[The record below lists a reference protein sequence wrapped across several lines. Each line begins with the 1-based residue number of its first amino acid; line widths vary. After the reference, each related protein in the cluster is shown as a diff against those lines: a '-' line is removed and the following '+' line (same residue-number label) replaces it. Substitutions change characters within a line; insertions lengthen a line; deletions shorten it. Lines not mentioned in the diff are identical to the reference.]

1 MDSLYK
7 KFITDKFRL
16 NRTDVYGLVY
26 GLQHR
31 LSDLCFPRNCIHFG
45 QPAGP
50 PPYQYL
56 CGSCAESLIL
66 AHPPNCQGCG
76 FPYPSGSH
84 QPKVCPHCA
93 HLRPAYA
100 RAHCLC
106 LAKKTGRQIIHQ
118 LKYARGLYL
127 FADLKYI
134 ISQRRDLKTICAEA
148 LKESLCAD
156 LRIEKLLIRTRYTRS
171 QTELNKVERVI
182 NVERAFALAPRQK
195 LEFDKKYILIDDV
208 FTTGA
213 TANACAQILRKAGVS
228 SIELI
233 TFGHG

>member
-16 NRTDVYGLVY
+16 DRTDVY

-31 LSDLCFPRNCIHFG
+31 LSDLCFPRNYIHCG

-56 CGSCAESLIL
+56 CGSCAESLI
-66 AHPPNCQGCG
+66 
-76 FPYPSGSH
+76 
-84 QPKVCPHCA
+84 
-93 HLRPAYA
+93 
-100 RAHCLC
+100 
-106 LAKKTGRQIIHQ
+106 
-118 LKYARGLYL
+118 
-127 FADLKYI
+127 
-134 ISQRRDLKTICAEA
+134 
-148 LKESLCAD
+148 
-156 LRIEKLLIRTRYTRS
+156 
-171 QTELNKVERVI
+171 
-182 NVERAFALAPRQK
+182 LAPRQK

-213 TANACAQILRKAGVS
+213 TANACAQILSKAGVS

-233 TFGHG
+233 TFGHR